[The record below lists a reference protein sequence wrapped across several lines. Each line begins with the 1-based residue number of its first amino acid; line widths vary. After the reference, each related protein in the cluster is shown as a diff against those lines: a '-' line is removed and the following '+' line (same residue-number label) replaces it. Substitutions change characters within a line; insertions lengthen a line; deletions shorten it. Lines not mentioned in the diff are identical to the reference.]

1 MKRFPLS
8 HPSRQL
14 GPLCLG
20 LSLLLSASASVSAQ
34 NASPQPAPP
43 PQGNAGTPPPAAAPT
58 AGYSPIGSNATIK
71 VNFPNTPIQAIIPFY
86 IQLTGKKIILDSS
99 LQGESLKMIAPEPL
113 TKEEAINFIHA
124 TLLLNGYAI
133 IPKGDTTVMLIHHQ
147 GGKNPAPEG
156 LPVISSIRDLP
167 QDEQIVHYVMPLEH
181 ISADD
186 ASKAFKEVVKLHA
199 YGAITPIANSSAII
213 ITENTATI
221 RSLHEIAQIIDVPP
235 AEISNELIALERSD
249 AERIA
254 EVINEIYAQQDDSS
268 AGAGS
273 SQNAAPQNGNAPATS
288 INPTASAALAAA
300 TGSANTANTNPTAAK
315 VRVIADRRTN
325 SLLVIARPVD
335 ITYIRGLIEKLD
347 QQSGG
352 ITFMKRKLSFMN
364 VADFLPV
371 AYDSLSRDTDIQT
384 EGGGLAISGGGGGNG
399 GGLGTGSASPRNSS
413 TPSTNANR
421 GGDNNNAGFAGGGFG
436 GGLGGGTGFGSNS
449 NRSLLDDPAQQAAPQ
464 SLIVGRTLLIADSQ
478 SNSLIVSGSP
488 EHIDIIDRLLQEIDI
503 RPQQIYI
510 STIIGQLTLNDE
522 TKFGFDFLRLLDDF
536 SLQQNITTNTASNSG
551 TNTSTFNTD
560 FDANG
565 IPTTTGTATGE
576 RTNSFNSET
585 APGEPGNIVLPMG
598 LSNFNWNSL
607 NLYGQLGAI
616 SKYVNLLE
624 RDTNFKVMSR
634 PSVYTTNNG
643 KAVISSGQ
651 RIAVPTQILS
661 NGAGI
666 GGIASTSASIDY
678 RDVVLKLEVVP
689 LINSDDEVTLRIA
702 QINDNIIGEQ
712 VISGNTIPTLSTQEL
727 VTTVTVKNGG
737 TVVLGGLI
745 TERAADNQRGTI
757 FLRRI
762 PIIKHL
768 FGVTTK
774 TSTRDELLIFIQ
786 PNIINPKSPSD
797 SPNQIERGRSRL
809 MDDTMQFGVPR
820 GQASVNRN

>member
-1 MKRFPLS
+1 MKRFSLS
-8 HPSRQL
+8 HPTLHL
-14 GPLCLG
+14 GPLCFG

-34 NASPQPAPP
+34 NASSRPSPP
-43 PQGNAGTPPPAAAPT
+43 PQGNAGTPPPAAAST
-58 AGYSPIGSNATIK
+58 TNYSPIGSDATIK

-99 LQGESLKMIAPEPL
+99 LQGEALKMIAPEPL

-133 IPKGDTTVMLIHHQ
+133 IPKGDSTVMLIHHQ
-147 GGKNPAPEG
+147 GGKSPAPEG

-167 QDEQIVHYVMPLEH
+167 KDEQIVHYVMPLEH

-221 RSLHEIAQIIDVPP
+221 RSLHDIAQIIDVPP
-235 AEISNELIALERSD
+235 AEISNELIPLERSD

-254 EVINEIYAQQDDSS
+254 EVINEIYAQKEDST
-268 AGAGS
+268 AGASGQ
-273 SQNAAPQNGNAPATS
+273 QNAAPQTGNAQAIS

-352 ITFMKRKLSFMN
+352 LTFMKRKLSFMN

-371 AYDSLSRDTDIQT
+371 AYDSLARDTDIQN
-384 EGGGLAISGGGGGNG
+384 EGGGLAISGGGGGG
-399 GGLGTGSASPRNSS
+399 GSGTGSASPRSSS

-421 GGDNNNAGFAGGGFG
+421 GGDNNAGFAGGGFG
-436 GGLGGGTGFGSNS
+436 GGLGGGTGFGNNS

-488 EHIDIIDRLLQEIDI
+488 EHIDIIDRLLQEIDV

-522 TKFGFDFLRLLDDF
+522 TRFGFDFLRLLDDF
-536 SLQQNITTNTASNSG
+536 SLQQNLTTNTASRSG
-551 TNTSTFNTD
+551 TDSNSFNTNI
-560 FDANG
+560 DANG
-565 IPTTTGTATGE
+565 FPTTTGTATGE
-576 RTNSFNSET
+576 RTNTFNSET

-689 LINSDDEVTLRIA
+689 LINSDEEVTLRIA

-712 VISGNTIPTLSTQEL
+712 IISGNTIPTLSTQEI

-745 TERAADNQRGTI
+745 TERAGDNTRGTI

-768 FGVTTK
+768 FGVTSKNT
-774 TSTRDELLIFIQ
+774 TRDELLIFIQ
-786 PNIINPKSPSD
+786 PNIINNKSPAD

-820 GQASVNRN
+820 GQASARSN